1 MPYQEPRK
9 ERLDTKMQEFVGL
22 LRNKQAELGLS
33 DRKFAEQID
42 VSHNYWNMVR
52 RGLQRPG
59 NAILA
64 AVLRQF
70 PDLTDSVIEYMTDN
84 VLNYPTTSRKRT
96 RKQSTEE

>member
-1 MPYQEPRK
+1 MPDNTVP
-9 ERLDTKMQEFVGL
+9 DTKMQEFVKL
-22 LRNKQAELGLS
+22 LTEKQNTLGLS

-70 PDLTDSVIEYMTDN
+70 PELTGSVIEYMTDN
-84 VLNYPTTSRKRT
+84 VLNYPTASRKRV
-96 RKQSTEE
+96 KKAQE